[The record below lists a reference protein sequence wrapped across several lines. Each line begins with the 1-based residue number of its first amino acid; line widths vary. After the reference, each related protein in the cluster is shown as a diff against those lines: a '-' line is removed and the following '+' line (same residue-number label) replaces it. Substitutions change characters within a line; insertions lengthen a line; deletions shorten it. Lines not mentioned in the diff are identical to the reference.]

1 MKVYIWGVGVN
12 GKNLIK
18 EALSECDVLGFI
30 DSYKFGRTIAAGER
44 KYTVIHPSQIAD
56 QYDYIIISNSEP
68 REVIEQCRNLGI
80 PEDKLIAVHN
90 YVDIEPYI
98 MQDEERIKN
107 EIPSL
112 YRVIDRKNNRK
123 FRLLDRYEMYKC
135 YYDAIDEKMVLGI
148 QGYTGEY
155 LKEYIRYRA
164 FELAVNELKNRKGEW
179 AVAELGVFK
188 GAFSSLINY
197 KFPNRKLYM
206 FDTFEGFDA
215 NEANKELREGNCNQ
229 DFIEYFANNHM
240 ETVVNRM
247 PYKEMCV
254 VRKGLFPSTAMGL
267 DDVKYGFVSLDVDFG
282 DSTLHG
288 LEYFYPRLIQGGY
301 IFIHDYNH
309 PALFGVKEAVKK
321 YEETNDIILCK
332 VPLPDSNGTLVIIG
346 THQ

>member
-1 MKVYIWGVGVN
+1 
-12 GKNLIK
+12 
-18 EALSECDVLGFI
+18 
-30 DSYKFGRTIAAGER
+30 
-44 KYTVIHPSQIAD
+44 
-56 QYDYIIISNSEP
+56 
-68 REVIEQCRNLGI
+68 
-80 PEDKLIAVHN
+80 
-90 YVDIEPYI
+90 
-98 MQDEERIKN
+98 
-107 EIPSL
+107 
-112 YRVIDRKNNRK
+112 
-123 FRLLDRYEMYKC
+123 
-135 YYDAIDEKMVLGI
+135 
-148 QGYTGEY
+148 
-155 LKEYIRYRA
+155 
-164 FELAVNELKNRKGEW
+164 
-179 AVAELGVFK
+179 
-188 GAFSSLINY
+188 
-197 KFPNRKLYM
+197 M

-215 NEANKELREGNCNQ
+215 NEADKELREGNCNQ

-288 LEYFYPRLIQGGY
+288 LEYFYPCLIQGGY